1 MIWQAPYGLHI
12 CSAHGRHMTLLCGN
26 DLAIT
31 IWVAHM
37 VTICIP
43 YGKHVHMNTIWEAY
57 DIAIGVGLLSRQQP
71 TTGKYG
77 QNGYMTLPGPSVPGP
92 PL

>member
-1 MIWQAPYGLHI
+1 VVMIWQAPYGLHI
-12 CSAHGRHMTLLCGN
+12 CSAHGRHMTLLCGH
-26 DLAIT
+26 DLAST

-57 DIAIGVGLLSRQQP
+57 DIAIGDVTTLQSYESQSCDRTLYNFTLLSA
-71 TTGKYG
+71 K
-77 QNGYMTLPGPSVPGP
+77 LHD
-92 PL
+92 

>member
-1 MIWQAPYGLHI
+1 
-12 CSAHGRHMTLLCGN
+12 MTLLCGN

-57 DIAIGVGLLSRQQP
+57 DIAIGG
-71 TTGKYG
+71 TTSFQKLEL
-77 QNGYMTLPGPSVPGP
+77 M
-92 PL
+92 